1 MNEKKPNELVVAVR
15 VAPSESV
22 IETVAFRSPRLSDVN
37 PRPSTVTRG
46 GSVTENITGTV
57 WGLVATLADV
67 IVMLPAYWPAA
78 KPVGLAV
85 TTRFDGAE
93 PQ

>member
-15 VAPSESV
+15 AAPSESV

-57 WGLVATLADV
+57 
-67 IVMLPAYWPAA
+67 
-78 KPVGLAV
+78 
-85 TTRFDGAE
+85 
-93 PQ
+93 